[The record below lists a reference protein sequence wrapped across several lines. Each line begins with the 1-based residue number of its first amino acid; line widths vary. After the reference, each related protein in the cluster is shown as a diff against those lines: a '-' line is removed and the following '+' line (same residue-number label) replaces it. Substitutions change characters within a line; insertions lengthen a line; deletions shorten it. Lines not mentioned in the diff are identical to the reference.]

1 MSVPRTNTLS
11 AVERNFVQERI
22 MIMRSLAGLRLEQDI
37 TAGDPWARN
46 LTTPE
51 ATTRLHMATGKRTTG
66 ERATELKRT
75 LESHGWVRNGY
86 YSAVFEHPED
96 NTKVLK
102 LFIGAEDDGC
112 LWNWI
117 KPIYDQNLSGLH
129 MPTVFALD
137 NVLGTPVAVMPKY
150 KVTDYNGYLAERYI
164 EDAQHTYR
172 MYCEEFG
179 LPEEGEDIHG
189 ANVMFDDNGT
199 FIITD
204 PCC

>member
-11 AVERNFVQERI
+11 AAERNFVQERI
-22 MIMRSLAGLRLEQDI
+22 MLMRSLAGLRCEQEL
-37 TAGDPWARN
+37 TQGNTWGGN
-46 LTTPE
+46 MTTPE
-51 ATTRLHMATGKRTTG
+51 AVTHLYMATGKQTTG
-66 ERATELKRT
+66 ERATELKRA
-75 LESHGWVRNGY
+75 LESHGWVRNGC

-102 LFIGAEDDGC
+102 LFMDAEADGC

-117 KPIYDQNLSGLH
+117 QPIYQQNLSGLH

-150 KVTDYNGYLAERYI
+150 KAFTADGTTGDQCIDDARY
-164 EDAQHTYR
+164 TFS
-172 MYCEEFG
+172 MYCDEFG
-179 LPEEGEDIHG
+179 LPEEGVDIHG
-189 ANVMFDDNGT
+189 ANVMFDDNGI

>member
-22 MIMRSLAGLRLEQDI
+22 MIMRSLAGLRSGQDLAQGN
-37 TAGDPWARN
+37 TWNGHM
-46 LTTPE
+46 TTPE
-51 ATTRLHMATGKRTTG
+51 AVTHLYMATGKQTTG
-66 ERATELKRT
+66 ERADELKRA
-75 LESHGWVRNGY
+75 LESHGWVRNGC

-96 NTKVLK
+96 ATKVLK
-102 LFIGAEDDGC
+102 LFMDAEHDGC

-117 KPIYDQNLSGLH
+117 QPIYDRNLSGLH

-150 KVTDYNGYLAERYI
+150 KTYAADGTAGDYYR
-164 EDAQHTYR
+164 EDAEHYFY

-179 LPEEGEDIHG
+179 LEAGGEDLHG
-189 ANVMFDDNGT
+189 ANVMFDDNGI

>member
-1 MSVPRTNTLS
+1 MSVPRTNTLT

-22 MIMRSLAGLRLEQDI
+22 MIMRSLAGLACEQDLALGSMWSAELP
-37 TAGDPWARN
+37 T
-46 LTTPE
+46 LE
-51 ATTRLHMATGKRTTG
+51 AVTHLPKAVGKRTSG
-66 ERATELKRT
+66 DRSDALKQE
-75 LESHGWVRNGY
+75 LESHGWVRNGC

-96 NTKVLK
+96 STKVLK
-102 LFIGAEDDGC
+102 LFMDAEADGC

-117 KPIYDQNLSGLH
+117 KPIYDRNLSGLH

-150 KVTDYNGYLAERYI
+150 KTCTADGKGGDYYTG
-164 EDAQHTYR
+164 DARHNFY

-179 LPEEGEDIHG
+179 LEAEGDDLHG
-189 ANVMFDDNGT
+189 ANIMFDDNGI

>member
-22 MIMRSLAGLRLEQDI
+22 MIMRSLASQACEQALQ
-37 TAGDPWARN
+37 AGNDWDG
-46 LTTPE
+46 TMSTPE
-51 ATTRLHMATGKRTTG
+51 ATTRLHHATGKRTIG
-66 ERATELKRT
+66 ERAVELRRA
-75 LESHGWVRNGY
+75 LESHGWVRNGC

-96 NTKVLK
+96 STRVLK
-102 LFIGAEDDGC
+102 LFMNAAEDGC

-117 KPIYDQNLSGLH
+117 KPIHDQNLSGLH
-129 MPTVFALD
+129 LPTVFALD

-150 KVTDYNGYLAERYI
+150 KQCTPDGTTGADCVH
-164 EDAQHTYR
+164 DARRTYH

-189 ANVMFDDNGT
+189 ANIMFADNGT